1 MFTKTC
7 IILLMASAAVFA
19 DDIFLKNGNVILNCE
34 KSFENEYRV
43 FVNTSDGVKIYEW
56 DEIEYYKAAPYDP
69 EKPTEFTKRQTLS
82 PGAGSSAKSGT
93 IITGAKLPVILLSAS
108 GIALSLDILIDVN
121 EFDMPNDLSDRK
133 QLIGMTGLITSSWA
147 LVYGLLMEN

>member
-7 IILLMASAAVFA
+7 IVLLMASAALFA

-43 FVNTSDGVKIYEW
+43 FVNTSAGVKIYEW
-56 DEIEYYKAAPYDP
+56 GEIEFYKAAPYNPD
-69 EKPTEFTKRQTLS
+69 KPTEFTKRQTLS
-82 PGAGSSAKSGT
+82 PGAESSGT
-93 IITGAKLPVILLSAS
+93 VLESAKLPIILLGAA
-108 GIALSLDILIDVN
+108 GVALSVDMLIDIN
-121 EFDMPNDLSDRK
+121 EFNYDNDLSDRK
-133 QLIGMTGLITSSWA
+133 QLAAMAGLLTSSWA